1 MFAKLILLKFEPL
14 CCHTHGQHAS
24 VNVFQQIPSKQL
36 FEKFRPTKYTRF
48 TVIVNPRRACA
59 ARVYN
64 TVPLLVLNWPTMC
77 ARVLCN
83 KLSFLL
89 RVCNGESTS
98 LSTQVFRSI
107 AVSDVTSMSIV
118 KQCHFL
124 DSILDTQ
131 FTKEVLNNPELSLR
145 DLKKRILEADR
156 LRIVEKSENHPSL
169 SYILHIAKKNQWL
182 KFWDVALEY
191 GYDGSKSSMA
201 ILKSLCL
208 TVFSDRRCPIH
219 NCAHTVPPDTP
230 LCQHFFECHTD
241 FDSSI
246 TPEYITECIL
256 SSASISEHFMS
267 LIPLGLSLLK
277 ALPF

>member
-1 MFAKLILLKFEPL
+1 M
-14 CCHTHGQHAS
+14 
-24 VNVFQQIPSKQL
+24 
-36 FEKFRPTKYTRF
+36 
-48 TVIVNPRRACA
+48 
-59 ARVYN
+59 
-64 TVPLLVLNWPTMC
+64 
-77 ARVLCN
+77 
-83 KLSFLL
+83 
-89 RVCNGESTS
+89 
-98 LSTQVFRSI
+98 
-107 AVSDVTSMSIV
+107 SDVTSMSIV

-131 FTKEVLNNPELSLR
+131 FTNEVLNNPELSLR

-169 SYILHIAKKNQWL
+169 SYILHIAKKNKWL

-208 TVFSDRRCPIH
+208 TVFSDRCCPIH
-219 NCAHTVPPDTP
+219 NCAHTVPQDTP

-241 FDSSI
+241 FDSSV

-256 SSASISEHFMS
+256 SSASNSEHFMS